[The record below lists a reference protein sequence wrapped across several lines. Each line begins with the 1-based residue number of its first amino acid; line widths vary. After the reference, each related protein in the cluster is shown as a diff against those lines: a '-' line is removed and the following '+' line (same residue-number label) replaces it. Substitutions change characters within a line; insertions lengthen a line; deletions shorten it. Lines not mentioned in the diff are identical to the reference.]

1 MHGYITRL
9 IEEKIHRSLSR
20 SPATAILG
28 PRQCGKSTT
37 ARMLLKNRPSIYL
50 DLQDRV
56 DRNKL
61 AEPELFFD
69 RYREKMICLDEIQ
82 MLPEFF
88 SVLRSEIDKDRR
100 PGRFLILGSASRD
113 LIRQS
118 TETLA
123 GRIAYLDLSPF
134 LIHEVSPSIPWSDL
148 WLRGGFPESTLAKDD
163 ADSFDWRLDFIRT
176 FMERDIPGLGFNIPV
191 PVIERLWLLLAHYH
205 GQTVNYHKLA
215 GAADISIPTL
225 KKYLAILEQT
235 YMLRLLPPAETNLK
249 KRLIK
254 SPKVYLRDSGILH
267 ALLDIETYDNLLAH
281 PIAGASWEGF
291 VIENIIACYSRWK
304 PSFMRTANGAEM
316 DLVLERA
323 GRRHVFEC
331 KLSKAPKPSRGFYE
345 LIDAVQPASAWVIA
359 PVDAPYEISE
369 KVTVC
374 PLQKLSSCLPF
385 SLNEKKEQA

>member
-1 MHGYITRL
+1 MHGYIPRL
-9 IEEKIHRSLSR
+9 IEEEIHRSLSR

-37 ARMLLKNRPSIYL
+37 ARRMLKNRPSIYL

-69 RYREKMICLDEIQ
+69 RYRDKMICLDEIQ
-82 MLPEFF
+82 LLPEFF

-118 TETLA
+118 TESLA
-123 GRIAYLDLSPF
+123 GRIAYLDLTPF
-134 LIHEVSPSIPWSDL
+134 LVNEVSKTVLWSDL

-163 ADSFDWRLDFIRT
+163 GDSFDWRLDFIKT

-215 GAADISIPTL
+215 AAADISIPTL

-254 SPKVYLRDSGILH
+254 SPKIYLRDSGLLH
-267 ALLDIETYDNLLAH
+267 ALLAIETYDNLLAN
-281 PIAGASWEGF
+281 PIAGPSWEGF
-291 VIENIIACYSRWK
+291 VIENITACHSRWK
-304 PSFMRTANGAEM
+304 PSFMRTSNGAEL

-345 LIDAVQPASAWVIA
+345 LIDAVQPESAWVIA
-359 PVDAPYEISE
+359 PVDDPYEIKKGVFICPPG
-369 KVTVC
+369 KVT
-374 PLQKLSSCLPF
+374 LTS
-385 SLNEKKEQA
+385 

>member
-176 FMERDIPGLGFNIPV
+176 FMERDIFDYKLP
-191 PVIERLWLLLAHYH
+191 LLCEPFQGRRDIHLTPSS
-205 GQTVNYHKLA
+205 QTVSIRSPIFRNSGCSSIYCLINRRVSDTASARRMKV
-215 GAADISIPTL
+215 AAMVDGGRRRWDTAKRSSIFFGHHFL
-225 KKYLAILEQT
+225 V
-235 YMLRLLPPAETNLK
+235 PA
-249 KRLIK
+249 R
-254 SPKVYLRDSGILH
+254 V
-267 ALLDIETYDNLLAH
+267 
-281 PIAGASWEGF
+281 
-291 VIENIIACYSRWK
+291 
-304 PSFMRTANGAEM
+304 
-316 DLVLERA
+316 RA
-323 GRRHVFEC
+323 GTSF
-331 KLSKAPKPSRGFYE
+331 
-345 LIDAVQPASAWVIA
+345 LIYTAVDTRS
-359 PVDAPYEISE
+359 
-369 KVTVC
+369 
-374 PLQKLSSCLPF
+374 
-385 SLNEKKEQA
+385 

>member
-316 DLVLERA
+316 DLVLERS